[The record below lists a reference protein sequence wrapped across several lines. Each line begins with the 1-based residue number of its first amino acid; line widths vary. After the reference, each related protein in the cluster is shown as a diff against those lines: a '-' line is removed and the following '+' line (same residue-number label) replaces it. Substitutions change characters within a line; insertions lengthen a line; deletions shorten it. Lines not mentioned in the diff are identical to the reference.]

1 MKQLGS
7 TIECYRGETFTIRR
21 EFVDADGAPL
31 VLTPEMRNPFL
42 RFSVKSNTHRI
53 DGEYVKNYWTDLSYL
68 NREKYAIL
76 GPAEKKIF
84 VNVTQNSFSGA
95 DKTTVIQATQQTPY
109 VTFRY
114 RGPYVE
120 RLYQMCIV
128 CDRAPNT
135 STRLMTF
142 SIAKNGNLDTTSVVL
157 SLLGDDGVILGRTNL
172 AADSTAFE
180 TYTFQLNAPYTRR
193 LYLLFTLQGT
203 LNANTDYEI
212 KMQNVLGEYDVN
224 QLYYRITP
232 EGREYYTVDY
242 LGNESEQPY
251 KFELVRKFLN
261 ADTKKW
267 IGQIYQ
273 YEIALCSGE
282 LMTDWLKKVFDTLYP
297 NATFTPQ
304 SNDEFAH
311 YICKKR
317 PEILRWVN
325 VNEPLV
331 SYQTNKVLQG
341 PCKLIVKEN

>member
-7 TIECYRGETFTIRR
+7 TIECYRGEAFTIRR

-114 RGPYVE
+114 RGPYFE
-120 RLYQMCIV
+120 RLYQMYIV

-142 SIAKNGNLDTTSVVL
+142 SIAKNGNFYTTL

-212 KMQNVLGEYDVN
+212 KMQNVLGEYDIN

-273 YEIALCSGE
+273 YEIALCSGK
-282 LMTDWLKKVFDTLYP
+282 LMTEWLKEVFQTLYP
-297 NATFTPQ
+297 NTVVPNAN
-304 SNDEFAH
+304 SELAH

-317 PEILRWVN
+317 PDLLEGVN
-325 VNEPLV
+325 INEPLV
-331 SYQTNKVLQG
+331 SYTTNRVLQG